1 MPKRDPL
8 FGSYL
13 YHERMTG
20 FPALWP
26 WPFLRVAHRGAP
38 TRAPGNSVR
47 GFALAA
53 ALGADMVETDV
64 RLSADGALVLSHDDT
79 APLPGL
85 GRRPVSIARSPL
97 AALRA
102 PVAGGEPLATLDEAL
117 AQRRHGAPLAF
128 NLDLKVVGV
137 GPRSRAPCGPPPAGA
152 TASC

>member
-1 MPKRDPL
+1 
-8 FGSYL
+8 
-13 YHERMTG
+13 MTG